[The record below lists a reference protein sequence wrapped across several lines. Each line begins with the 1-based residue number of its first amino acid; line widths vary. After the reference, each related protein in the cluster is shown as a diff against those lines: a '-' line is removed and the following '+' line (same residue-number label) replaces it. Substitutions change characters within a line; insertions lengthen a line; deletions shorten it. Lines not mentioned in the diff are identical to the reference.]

1 MRPVELEPLKG
12 VHRSEY
18 ERTRDK
24 HIRENMW
31 KAGNTA
37 RKVAQ
42 FSGLPY
48 DDLRSVA
55 LEAMVKLY
63 DKWDPGKANFSTWL
77 NRSLTFQVLNYLRDH
92 SRMIRIPRTYADC
105 YMKIRK
111 HIGADPKI
119 SDQELSRLTDVH
131 ASLISETRAAYQTT
145 FLEINEDTEMPVDAI
160 DLNDDSLERMLDDYG
175 DVTDSLMS
183 LPATDLEFL
192 TDTYVDKRANST
204 LFRKYPGINS
214 SEKIRERT
222 SELLAKV
229 LGDVG
234 CQREDT

>member
-1 MRPVELEPLKG
+1 MDTVDANLSRGLR
-12 VHRSEY
+12 RSEY

-63 DKWDPGKANFSTWL
+63 DKWDPSKANFSTWL

-105 YMKIRK
+105 YMRIRK
-111 HIGADPKI
+111 HIGAKPNI
-119 SDQELSRLTDVH
+119 SDVELSRLTEIPV
-131 ASLISETRAAYQTT
+131 AMITETRAAYQTT

-160 DLNDDSLERMLDDYG
+160 DLQEDSLERMLEDYS
-175 DVTDSLMS
+175 DVTDRLLS
-183 LPATDLEFL
+183 LPPTDLEFL
-192 TDTYVDKRANST
+192 TDAYVNKRANST
-204 LFRKYPGINS
+204 LFRKYAGVNS
-214 SEKIRERT
+214 AEKVREKT
-222 SELLAKV
+222 SELLSHV
-229 LGDVG
+229 LGGSG
-234 CQREDT
+234 CRREDT

>member
-31 KAGNTA
+31 KASHTA

-42 FSGLPY
+42 FSGLPF

-63 DKWDPGKANFSTWL
+63 DKWDPSKANFSTWL

-111 HIGADPKI
+111 HIGANPNI
-119 SDQELSRLTDVH
+119 SNQVLSELTGVH
-131 ASLISETRAAYQTT
+131 VNLIAETRAAYQTT
-145 FLEINEDTEMPVDAI
+145 FLEINEDTEMPVDMVE
-160 DLNDDSLERMLDDYG
+160 LQEDSLERMLKDYG
-175 DVTDSLMS
+175 GVTDRLEQLSPS
-183 LPATDLEFL
+183 DLEFL

-204 LFRKYPGINS
+204 LFRKYAGVNS
-214 SEKIRERT
+214 PEDIRQRT
-222 SELLAKV
+222 SALVERILE
-229 LGDVG
+229 GPSW
-234 CQREDT
+234 REDT

>member
-63 DKWDPGKANFSTWL
+63 DKWDPSKANFSTWL

-111 HIGADPKI
+111 HIGANPNI
-119 SDQELSRLTDVH
+119 SNQVLSELTGVH
-131 ASLISETRAAYQTT
+131 VNLIAETRAAYQTT

-160 DLNDDSLERMLDDYG
+160 DLEEDSLERMLEDYSE
-175 DVTDSLMS
+175 VTDRLLE
-183 LPATDLEFL
+183 LPESDLNFL

-214 SEKIRERT
+214 AERIRERT
-222 SELLAKV
+222 NVLMGKV
-229 LGDVG
+229 LGDEG

>member
-1 MRPVELEPLKG
+1 MRPVDLEPLKG

-31 KAGNTA
+31 KASHTA
-37 RKVAQ
+37 RKVSQ
-42 FSGLPY
+42 FSGLPF

-63 DKWDPGKANFSTWL
+63 DKWDPSKANFSTWL

-111 HIGADPKI
+111 HIGSNPNM
-119 SDQELSRLTDVH
+119 SNQVLSELTGVH
-131 ASLISETRAAYQTT
+131 VNLVAETRSAYQTT
-145 FLEINEDTEMPVDAI
+145 FLEINEDTEMPVDGV
-160 DLNDDSLERMLDDYG
+160 DLEEDSLERMLEDYG
-175 DVTDSLMS
+175 EVTDRLAE
-183 LPATDLEFL
+183 LPEADVAFL
-192 TDTYVDKRANST
+192 TDAYVDKRANST
-204 LFRKYPGINS
+204 LFRKYAGINS
-214 SEKIRERT
+214 SERICERT
-222 SELLAKV
+222 SELMAKV

-234 CQREDT
+234 CQQEDT

>member
-1 MRPVELEPLKG
+1 MRPIELEPLKG
-12 VHRSEY
+12 VPRSEY

-37 RKVAQ
+37 RKVSQ

-111 HIGADPKI
+111 YIGSDPNI
-119 SDQELSRLTDVH
+119 SNQELSRLTDIHV
-131 ASLISETRAAYQTT
+131 SLISETRSAYQTT

-160 DLNDDSLERMLDDYG
+160 DINDDSLGKMLDDYG
-175 DVTDSLMS
+175 DVTENLMS
-183 LPATDLEFL
+183 LSQPDLEFL

-214 SEKIRERT
+214 SDKIRERT
-222 SELLAKV
+222 SELMERV
-229 LGDVG
+229 LGG
-234 CQREDT
+234 SECRQEGT